1 MELSFAMPSVELSPY
16 ISVYYYAF
24 FDYPQIEDFERADV
38 GYLRL
43 MFGGH
48 GFYNYPGGHRD
59 PDCPVMLLGPA
70 TTTAR
75 YSITGPLDTFGCVL
89 LPEFWG
95 GIVDA
100 GANDYA
106 NRARDG
112 VPILGEDALALFD
125 RMKGMRDVAEMG
137 RMMDAFLIPRIK
149 ALPEDHRALIA
160 KIGDWLSCFPI
171 PKPEALYAAC
181 APSPRQVMRLANRY
195 FGAPPKM
202 LARKFRA
209 LRTASRII
217 GTKGPIPDALA
228 EEYSDRAHMT
238 REIKHFT
245 GLTPRNLQINSNPV
259 MQVTLHPDNFR
270 AEAPWT

>member
-1 MELSFAMPSVELSPY
+1 MELSFAMPAPELAPFVS
-16 ISVYYYAF
+16 IYYRVF

-48 GFYNYPGGHRD
+48 GFYNYPGGQRD

-70 TTTAR
+70 TVTAS
-75 YSITGPLDTFGCVL
+75 YNITGPLDSFGCVL

-95 GIVDA
+95 GIVNAD
-100 GANDYA
+100 ANDYA

-112 VPILGEDALALFD
+112 VPLLGDEARALFD
-125 RMKGMRDVAEMG
+125 RMKGLRDVEEMG
-137 RMMDAFLIPRIK
+137 RMMDAFLIPRIRK
-149 ALPEDHRALIA
+149 PPDDHRAVIA
-160 KIGDWLSCFPI
+160 KIGDWLSCRPI
-171 PKPEALYAAC
+171 ASPEALYAAC
-181 APSPRQVMRLANRY
+181 DLSPRQVMRLANRY

-209 LRTASRII
+209 LRTASRLI
-217 GTKGPIPDALA
+217 GTKGPVPDALTSD
-228 EEYSDRAHMT
+228 YSDRAHMI

-245 GLTPRNLQINSNPV
+245 GLTPRQLQINSNPI

>member
-1 MELSFAMPSVELSPY
+1 MQLSFAMPAPELAPY
-16 ISVYYYAF
+16 VSIYYYVY
-24 FDYPQIEDFERADV
+24 FDYPLIEDYERADV

-43 MFGGH
+43 MFKGH
-48 GFYNYPGGHRD
+48 GLYDYPGGRRD

-70 TTTAR
+70 TATAS
-75 YSITGPLDTFGCVL
+75 YSITGPLDSFGCVL
-89 LPEFWG
+89 LPEFWH

-100 GANDYA
+100 DAGEFA

-112 VPILGEDALALFD
+112 VSLLGPESLDLFN
-125 RMKGMRDVAEMG
+125 RMKGMRDVEAMG
-137 RMMDAFLIPRIK
+137 KMMDAFLIPKIK
-149 ALPEDHRALIA
+149 PLPDDQRAIVG
-160 KIGDWLSCFPI
+160 KIGEWLSCMPI
-171 PKPEALYAAC
+171 PAPEALYDAC
-181 APSPRQVMRLANRY
+181 DLSPRQVMRLANRY

-209 LRTASRII
+209 LRTASRLI
-217 GTKGPIPDALA
+217 GTKGPVPAELA
-228 EEYSDRAHMT
+228 AEYSDRAHMT

-245 GLTPRNLQINSNPV
+245 GLTPRGLQINSNPV